1 MKKVLSFLVLLFSF
15 SAGKV
20 FAITTSNSQTGV
32 NVATWDDCIAAG
44 TKDVAT
50 LACIPIVLQNL
61 INFLVLFAGVVAV
74 FLLIFAGFK
83 FTTSQGDPEK
93 VATARRTMIFVL
105 WGALIIV
112 ASFAIVN
119 LIAQFTGVS
128 SLAPKP

>member
-1 MKKVLSFLVLLFSF
+1 MKKVLSFFVLIFSF

-20 FAITTSNSQTGV
+20 FAATNTQPGV
-32 NVATWDDCIAAG
+32 NVTSWQDCIAAG

-50 LACIPIVLQNL
+50 LACIPIVLQNI
-61 INFLVLFAGVVAV
+61 INFMALFAGVIAV
-74 FLLIFAGFK
+74 FLLMFAGFK

-93 VATARRTMIFVL
+93 VATARRTMVFVL
-105 WGALIIV
+105 WGSLIIV